1 VRAPVLGPVLVLVA
15 CLVAAAVVV
24 LVTVPFPVVDGLDPQ
39 VDVARDFTAAQL
51 AREEAFH
58 SALRP
63 WGLGSLAVSVL
74 VAAVLALTP
83 VGTRLMAAMPGHW
96 AVRTALGT
104 AALMLLVRLLAL
116 PLDVRA
122 EQVLREYG
130 LSTQTWPGWLDHQA
144 RGLGVG
150 LVMTLVLL
158 VPLLALARRL
168 PDGWWAPGAAVAA
181 LLVVLGSFVY
191 PVVVEPAFNRF
202 TALEA
207 GPLRDDLLELAR
219 RDGVPVK
226 EVLVADASRRT
237 TALNAY
243 VSGFGSTRRIV
254 VYDTLLEKATDREV
268 ELVVAHE
275 LGHAKRNDVLVGTV
289 VGALAAAAGVCALFL
304 LLGSGRVLRA
314 IGAESAG
321 DPRVVPL
328 LLLLGAAVPLLVAPV
343 TNLVS
348 RHVEAR
354 ADLHSLE
361 LTGDVGTFVESERR
375 LATTNLSDLRPNPL
389 LYAFFASHP
398 SAPERI
404 AFARAWA
411 EERRR

>member
-1 VRAPVLGPVLVLVA
+1 MRLPALVLA
-15 CLVAAAVVV
+15 GCLLAGLVVV
-24 LVTVPFPVVDGLDPQ
+24 LATVPFPVLDGAHPQ
-39 VDVARDFTAAQL
+39 VDVARDFTAQQL

-58 SALRP
+58 AALRP
-63 WGLGSLAVSVL
+63 WGLGSLGLGLV
-74 VAAVLALTP
+74 VAAVLGLSPLGARL
-83 VGTRLMAAMPGHW
+83 VGAMPGHW
-96 AVRTALGT
+96 TVRTALGT
-104 AALMLLVRLLAL
+104 AVLVLVGRLVTL
-116 PLDVRA
+116 PLDLRA

-130 LSTQTWPGWLDHQA
+130 LSTQTWPGWLDHQL

-150 LVMTLVLL
+150 LVMTLLL
-158 VPLLALARRL
+158 LLPLLALARRL
-168 PDGWWAPGAAVAA
+168 PDGWWLPGAALAAA
-181 LLVVLGSFVY
+181 LVVVGSFVY
-191 PVVVEPAFNRF
+191 PVVVEPAFHRF
-202 TALEA
+202 TPLEQ
-207 GPLRDDLLELAR
+207 GQLRQDLLDLAR

-254 VYDTLLEKATDREV
+254 VYDTLLREATAEEV

-275 LGHAKRNDVLVGTV
+275 LGHAKRQDVLVGTV
-289 VGALAAAAGVCALFL
+289 VGALGAAAAVCGLFL
-304 LLGSGRVLRA
+304 LLSSAGVLRRV
-314 IGAESAG
+314 GAEAAG

-328 LLLLGAAVPLLVAPV
+328 VLLLGALVPLLVAPV

-361 LTGDVGTFVESERR
+361 LTGDVATFVDSERR
-375 LATTNLSDLRPNPL
+375 LATTNLSDLEPHPL
-389 LYAFFASHP
+389 LYAFFATHP

-404 AFARAWA
+404 AFARAW
-411 EERRR
+411 EQRR

>member
-1 VRAPVLGPVLVLVA
+1 VSTAVRGPALVLLG
-15 CLVAAAVVV
+15 CLLIAAVVV
-24 LVTVPFPVVDGLDPQ
+24 VVTVPFPVLEGAEPR
-39 VDVARDFTAAQL
+39 VDVGRDFSAAQL

-58 SALRP
+58 AALRP
-63 WGLGSLAVSVL
+63 WGLGSLGLGLL
-74 VAAVLALTP
+74 VAAVLALSP
-83 VGTRLMAAMPGHW
+83 LGARLMAALPGHW
-96 AVRTALGT
+96 TVRTAVGT
-104 AALMLLVRLLAL
+104 AVLLLAGRLVTL

-122 EQVLREYG
+122 EQVLRDYG
-130 LSTQTWPGWLDHQA
+130 LSTQSWPGWLDHQA
-144 RGLGVG
+144 RGFGVG

-158 VPLLALARRL
+158 IPLLALARRL
-168 PDGWWAPGAAVAA
+168 PDGWWLPGAAVAA

-191 PVVVEPAFNRF
+191 PVLVEPAFHRF
-202 TALEA
+202 TPLAA

-219 RDGVPVK
+219 RDGVPVE

-254 VYDTLLEKATDREV
+254 VYDTLLAEAPPREV

-289 VGALAAAAGVCALFL
+289 VGALGAAAGVCGLFL
-304 LLGSGRVLRA
+304 LLGSGGVLRRF
-314 IGAESAG
+314 GATAAG
-321 DPRVVPL
+321 DPAVVPL
-328 LLLLGAAVPLLVAPV
+328 VLLLAAVVPLLVAPV

-348 RHVEAR
+348 RQVEAR

-361 LTGDVGTFVESERR
+361 LTGDVETFVETERR
-375 LATTNLSDLRPNPL
+375 LALTNLSDLKPHPVLR
-389 LYAFFASHP
+389 AFFATHP

-404 AFARAWA
+404 ALARAWA
-411 EERRR
+411 EQRR

>member
-1 VRAPVLGPVLVLVA
+1 VRLPALVLA
-15 CLVAAAVVV
+15 GCLLAGLVVV
-24 LVTVPFPVVDGLDPQ
+24 LATVPFPVLDGAHPQ
-39 VDVARDFTAAQL
+39 VDVARDFTAQQL

-58 SALRP
+58 AALRP
-63 WGLGSLAVSVL
+63 WGLGSLGLGLV
-74 VAAVLALTP
+74 VAAVLGLSPLGARL
-83 VGTRLMAAMPGHW
+83 VGAMPGHW
-96 AVRTALGT
+96 TVRTALGT
-104 AALMLLVRLLAL
+104 AVLVLVGRLVTL
-116 PLDVRA
+116 PLDLRA

-130 LSTQTWPGWLDHQA
+130 LSTQTWPGWLDHQL

-150 LVMTLVLL
+150 LVMTLLL
-158 VPLLALARRL
+158 LLPLLALARRL
-168 PDGWWAPGAAVAA
+168 PDGWWLPGAALAAA
-181 LLVVLGSFVY
+181 LVVVGSFVY
-191 PVVVEPAFNRF
+191 PVVVEPAFHRF
-202 TALEA
+202 TPLEQ
-207 GPLRDDLLELAR
+207 GQLRQDLLDLAR

-254 VYDTLLEKATDREV
+254 VYDTLLREATAEEV

-275 LGHAKRNDVLVGTV
+275 LGHAKRQDVLVGTV
-289 VGALAAAAGVCALFL
+289 VGALGAAAAVCGLFL
-304 LLGSGRVLRA
+304 LLSSAGVLRRV
-314 IGAESAG
+314 GAEAAG

-328 LLLLGAAVPLLVAPV
+328 VLLLGALVPLLVAPV

-361 LTGDVGTFVESERR
+361 LTGDVATFVDSERR
-375 LATTNLSDLRPNPL
+375 LATTNLSDLEPHPL
-389 LYAFFASHP
+389 LYAFFATHP

-404 AFARAWA
+404 AFARAW
-411 EERRR
+411 EQRR

>member
-1 VRAPVLGPVLVLVA
+1 VRAPALVLA
-15 CLVAAAVVV
+15 GCLLVALAAV
-24 LVTVPFPVVDGLDPQ
+24 LVTVPFPVVEGLDPQ
-39 VDVARDFTAAQL
+39 VDVSRDFTAAEL

-63 WGLGSLAVSVL
+63 WGLGSLLLGLV
-74 VAAVLALTP
+74 VAAVLGLSPLGARLVGAL
-83 VGTRLMAAMPGHW
+83 PGHW
-96 AVRTALGT
+96 VVRAVLGT
-104 AALMLLVRLLAL
+104 AVLLLVGRLVTL
-116 PLDVRA
+116 PLDARA
-122 EQVLREYG
+122 EQALREYG
-130 LSTQTWPGWLDHQA
+130 LSTQTWLGWLDHQA
-144 RGLGVG
+144 RGFGVG
-150 LVMTLVLL
+150 LVMTLLL
-158 VPLLALARRL
+158 LLPLLALARRL
-168 PDGWWAPGAAVAA
+168 PDGWWLPGAAVAA
-181 LLVVLGSFVY
+181 GLVLLGSFVY

-202 TALEA
+202 TPLEA
-207 GPLRDDLLELAR
+207 GELREDLLALAR
-219 RDGVPVK
+219 RDGVRV
-226 EVLVADASRRT
+226 EDVLVADASRRT

-304 LLGSGRVLRA
+304 LLGSGGVLRRV
-314 IGAESAG
+314 GAESAG

-328 LLLLGAAVPLLVAPV
+328 LLFLGIAVPLLVAPV

-348 RHVEAR
+348 RHVETR

-375 LATTNLSDLRPNPL
+375 LATTNLSDLKPNPL

-411 EERRR
+411 ARR